1 MTAPTPTFPPLTPL
15 AKAGNHLAW
24 AASTLPNVRVSTSV
38 VAPITPTAIV
48 IGPPRINTIGY
59 GGFVTAQWNIY
70 LVVAVTQYA
79 VDILLSLA
87 TSLMLAIERLT
98 PAVCRSSG
106 PGTYPNPGGGVL
118 PAFVVVTQQE
128 VVMQ

>member
-1 MTAPTPTFPPLTPL
+1 MTTPAPPLSPL
-15 AKAGNHLAW
+15 AQASHRLAW

-48 IGPPRINTIGY
+48 IGPPRLNAIGY
-59 GGFVTAQWNIY
+59 GPVCTAQWNVY
-70 LVVAVTQYA
+70 VVVAVNQYA
-79 VDILLSLA
+79 VDVLTSLV
-87 TSLMLAIERLT
+87 TSLMVAIERLT

-118 PAFVVVTQQE
+118 PAFIVVTQQE
-128 VVMQ
+128 VTM